1 MNNRN
6 YEWENFKYELPK
18 KYHGISEKRLQIS
31 SAKIPP
37 KTNFLDDLQKQ
48 KKKIP
53 GPSHY
58 KFDVPSRPL
67 SGKMD
72 KFPRKTIA

>member
-1 MNNRN
+1 MIR
-6 YEWENFKYELPK
+6 
-18 KYHGISEKRLQIS
+18 

-37 KTNFLDDLQKQ
+37 KTNFLDDLQKA

-58 KFDVPSRPL
+58 KFEVPSRPL